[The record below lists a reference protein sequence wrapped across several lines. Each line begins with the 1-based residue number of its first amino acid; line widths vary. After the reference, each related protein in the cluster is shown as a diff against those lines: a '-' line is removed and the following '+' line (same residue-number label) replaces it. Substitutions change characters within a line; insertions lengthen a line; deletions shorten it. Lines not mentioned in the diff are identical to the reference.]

1 MRIAVVGVGQELLG
15 DDAAG
20 LAVCSRLDELLRSS
34 SDSSA
39 LGRAPALVLAAGP
52 APENCTAQLRRFAPD
67 RVVLVDAARMDAPP
81 GTVRWIPCES
91 ADGIGG
97 STHTLPL
104 RLLCEYLT
112 ASLGCRVDLLGIQ
125 PAGTELGAPLS
136 EAARAGVETA
146 ASQLAEL
153 LRLPDLIAVPQEAY
167 R

>member
-1 MRIAVVGVGQELLG
+1 
-15 DDAAG
+15 
-20 LAVCSRLDELLRSS
+20 
-34 SDSSA
+34 
-39 LGRAPALVLAAGP
+39 
-52 APENCTAQLRRFAPD
+52 
-67 RVVLVDAARMDAPP
+67 MDAPP
-81 GTVRWIPCES
+81 GTVRWIPWES
-91 ADGIGG
+91 ADGIGV

>member
-1 MRIAVVGVGQELLG
+1 MRTAVVGVGQELLG

-20 LAVCSRLDELLRSS
+20 LAVCSRLDEMIGC
-34 SDSSA
+34 SA
-39 LGRAPALVLAAGP
+39 AGPTPGEPQALILPAGP
-52 APENCTAQLRRFAPD
+52 APENCTARLRRFAPD
-67 RVVLVDAARMDAPP
+67 RVILVDAARMDAPP

-136 EAARAGVETA
+136 EAVEAGVEA
-146 ASQLAEL
+146 ASQEL
-153 LRLPDLIAVPQEAY
+153 FAALQEVY